1 MIRVLL
7 IGLSFTVTLG
17 VLAENCDLERGKSRY
32 QKCVMCHGPLSESVA
47 HGIGPSLFNVV
58 GRQAGSA
65 LGFGYSAA
73 MLDSGLVWDLGTL
86 DAFLAAPNEVVGG
99 TSMAFRGVKNESDR
113 HDLVCYLG
121 NKAMRQ

>member
-7 IGLSFTVTLG
+7 VSSLFATTLQ
-17 VLAENCDLERGKSRY
+17 VWAESCDLERGQSRY

-65 LGFGYSAA
+65 PGFGYSAA
-73 MLDSGLVWDLGTL
+73 MLDSGLVWDLETL
-86 DAFLAAPNEVVGG
+86 DAFLAAPNQLVAG
-99 TSMAFRGVKNESDR
+99 TSMAFRGVQNEPDR
-113 HDLVCYLG
+113 RALVCYLD
-121 NKAMRQ
+121 NKAMRE